1 MILSKI
7 CKSGLCED
15 GVTHW
20 NTSLSAWILEHADE
34 SEIFRPFFAL
44 SADGVQQ
51 PTKDQFNPSEEGLIN
66 QASNGGNWQPIRPES
81 KEQLNRLNK
90 NSIFEAA
97 VEVSD
102 HSSLFD
108 DEDDFPMVDFD
119 GDAVPSEN
127 SVEQV
132 SEITEDPTVFENNP
146 TYEDGFEAGVV
157 QGIEQ
162 GQKDAERIAD
172 QKVASLR
179 SKVDSVLG
187 AMIESRQMA
196 LEELDDDL
204 ARLSMHIAR
213 QILRAE
219 LSLSPVA
226 IQKLVAVSLE
236 NFSPDDAPRVCLNPS
251 DLDMMREVKSPLF
264 EKVTWVSDENLSS
277 GSVRVECGERRTE
290 DLVEE
295 RLSAVAN
302 KLLKDVDAIFLKP
315 VTSFNQTA
323 DEDSDDENEAEKDD

>member
-7 CKSGLCED
+7 CKSGQCDD
-15 GVTHW
+15 GITHW
-20 NTSLSAWILEHADE
+20 DQNLSSWILENAEE
-34 SEIFRPFFAL
+34 SEEFRPFFAL
-44 SADGVQQ
+44 SSETDSPPV
-51 PTKDQFNPSEEGLIN
+51 KDQFNPAEEGVSSTRANKDQWKPMRPEAVDKPEKVSSDFEAANDVPPEDEESMAESDSQAPMQDENDIDQLEAADELAHEDEPVPTYEEGL
-66 QASNGGNWQPIRPES
+66 QAGIQ
-81 KEQLNRLNK
+81 
-90 NSIFEAA
+90 
-97 VEVSD
+97 
-102 HSSLFD
+102 
-108 DEDDFPMVDFD
+108 
-119 GDAVPSEN
+119 
-127 SVEQV
+127 
-132 SEITEDPTVFENNP
+132 
-146 TYEDGFEAGVV
+146 
-157 QGIEQ
+157 QGLEQ
-162 GQKDAERIAD
+162 GRREAERLAEE
-172 QKVASLR
+172 KVGQLR
-179 SKVDSVLG
+179 QKVDSVIQ
-187 AMIESRQMA
+187 AMSESRQMT

-264 EKVTWVSDENLSS
+264 EKVTWVADENLSS

-315 VTSFNQTA
+315 VTSLDQVANQDSA
-323 DEDSDDENEAEKDD
+323 DGHEAEKDD

>member
-7 CKSGLCED
+7 CKLGQCDD
-15 GVTHW
+15 GITHW
-20 NTSLSAWILEHADE
+20 DQNLSSWILEHAEE
-34 SEIFRPFFAL
+34 SEEFRPFFAL
-44 SADGVQQ
+44 SSESDAPPV
-51 PTKDQFNPSEEGLIN
+51 KDQFNPAEEVVSSTRANKDQWKPMRPESLSKPEQATSDFGAANDVITDGEEHITEYDSQAPKEEENDVDHLEAADEQALEDEPVLTYEEGLQVGI
-66 QASNGGNWQPIRPES
+66 QQG
-81 KEQLNRLNK
+81 
-90 NSIFEAA
+90 
-97 VEVSD
+97 
-102 HSSLFD
+102 
-108 DEDDFPMVDFD
+108 
-119 GDAVPSEN
+119 
-127 SVEQV
+127 VEQ
-132 SEITEDPTVFENNP
+132 
-146 TYEDGFEAGVV
+146 GRR
-157 QGIEQ
+157 
-162 GQKDAERIAD
+162 DAERLAEEKVSQLR
-172 QKVASLR
+172 QKI
-179 SKVDSVLG
+179 DSVIQ
-187 AMIESRQMA
+187 AMTESRQMA

-251 DLDMMREVKSPLF
+251 DLDMMREVQSPLF
-264 EKVTWVSDENLSS
+264 EKVTWVADENLSS

-315 VTSFNQTA
+315 VTSLDQVDDRDSA
-323 DEDSDDENEAEKDD
+323 DGYEAEKDD

>member
-7 CKSGLCED
+7 CKSGQCDD
-15 GVTHW
+15 GITHW
-20 NTSLSAWILEHADE
+20 DQNLSSWILENAEE
-34 SEIFRPFFAL
+34 SEEFRPFFAL
-44 SADGVQQ
+44 SSDTESP
-51 PTKDQFNPSEEGLIN
+51 PTKDQFNPAEEGLSSTRAN
-66 QASNGGNWQPIRPES
+66 KDQWKPIRPGAENFIN
-81 KEQLNRLNK
+81 KAAK
-90 NSIFEAA
+90 NSVFESAL
-97 VEVSD
+97 EVSD
-102 HSSLFD
+102 PSSIFD
-108 DEDDFPMVDFD
+108 DEDDFPQVNFD
-119 GDAVPSEN
+119 GEKVASDQTLDQAD
-127 SVEQV
+127 Q
-132 SEITEDPTVFENNP
+132 IFEEASSFDEAP
-146 TYEDGFEAGVV
+146 TYDEGFEAGLA
-157 QGIEQ
+157 QGVEQ
-162 GQKDAERIAD
+162 GKKDAVRLAEL
-172 QKVASLR
+172 KVAELR
-179 SKVDSVLG
+179 NKVDSVIQ
-187 AMIESRQMA
+187 AITESRQMA

-251 DLDMMREVKSPLF
+251 DLNMMREVQSPLF
-264 EKVTWVSDENLSS
+264 EKVTWVADENLSS

-315 VTSFNQTA
+315 VTSLDQVA
-323 DEDSDDENEAEKDD
+323 DQDSADAHESEKDD

>member
-44 SADGVQQ
+44 SADGEKQ
-51 PTKDQFNPSEEGLIN
+51 PAKDQFNPSEEGLIN
-66 QASNGGNWQPIRPES
+66 QASNSGNWQPIRPES

-90 NSIFEAA
+90 NSVFEAA

-119 GDAVPSEN
+119 GDAMPSEN
-127 SVEQV
+127 SVEQA
-132 SEITEDPTVFENNP
+132 SEITEDQTDFEDKP
-146 TYEDGFEAGVV
+146 TYEEGFQAGML
-157 QGIEQ
+157 QGVEQ

-213 QILRAE
+213 QILRGE
-219 LSLSPVA
+219 LSMSPVA
-226 IQKLVAVSLE
+226 IHQLVKVSLE
-236 NFSPDDAPRVCLNPS
+236 NFSPDDAPRVCLNPD
-251 DLDMMREVKSPLF
+251 DLELIRQVNSTSF
-264 EKVTWVSDENLSS
+264 EKVTWVADENLSS
-277 GSVRVECGERRTE
+277 GSVRVECGERRSE

-315 VTSFNQTA
+315 V
-323 DEDSDDENEAEKDD
+323 DSLSTQSATDDEAREKDD

>member
-7 CKSGLCED
+7 CKSGQCDD
-15 GVTHW
+15 GITHW
-20 NTSLSAWILEHADE
+20 DQNLSSWILEHAEE
-34 SEIFRPFFAL
+34 SEEFRPFFAL
-44 SADGVQQ
+44 SSESDSPPV
-51 PTKDQFNPSEEGLIN
+51 KDQFNPAEEVVSSTRAN
-66 QASNGGNWQPIRPES
+66 KDQWKPMRPES
-81 KEQLNRLNK
+81 LSKPEQAT
-90 NSIFEAA
+90 SDFEAA
-97 VEVSD
+97 NDV
-102 HSSLFD
+102 
-108 DEDDFPMVDFD
+108 
-119 GDAVPSEN
+119 
-127 SVEQV
+127 
-132 SEITEDPTVFENNP
+132 ITEGEERITESDSKAPKEDENDVDQLEAADELAREDKPVP
-146 TYEDGFEAGVV
+146 TYDEGLKAGIQ
-157 QGIEQ
+157 QGLEQ
-162 GQKDAERIAD
+162 GRREAERLAEE
-172 QKVASLR
+172 KVGQLR
-179 SKVDSVLG
+179 QKVDSVIQ
-187 AMIESRQMA
+187 AMTESRQMA

-251 DLDMMREVKSPLF
+251 DLDMMREVQSPLF
-264 EKVTWVSDENLSS
+264 EKVTWVADENLSS

-315 VTSFNQTA
+315 VTSLDQVDDRDSA
-323 DEDSDDENEAEKDD
+323 DGYEAEKDD

>member
-15 GVTHW
+15 GVTNW

-44 SADGVQQ
+44 SADGEQQ

-66 QASNGGNWQPIRPES
+66 QASNCGNWQPIRPES

-90 NSIFEAA
+90 NSVFEAA

-127 SVEQV
+127 SVEQA
-132 SEITEDPTVFENNP
+132 SEATEDPTDFEDKP
-146 TYEDGFEAGVV
+146 TYEEGFQAGMA

-179 SKVDSVLG
+179 LKVDSVLD

-213 QILRAE
+213 QILRGE
-219 LSLSPVA
+219 LSMSPVA
-226 IQKLVAVSLE
+226 INQLVKVSLE
-236 NFSPDDAPRVCLNPS
+236 NFSPDDAPRVCLNPD
-251 DLDMMREVKSPLF
+251 DLELIRQVNSTSF
-264 EKVTWVSDENLSS
+264 EKVTWVADENLSS
-277 GSVRVECGERRTE
+277 GSVRVECGERRSE

-315 VTSFNQTA
+315 VGSLSFQSAT
-323 DEDSDDENEAEKDD
+323 DDEAKEEDD